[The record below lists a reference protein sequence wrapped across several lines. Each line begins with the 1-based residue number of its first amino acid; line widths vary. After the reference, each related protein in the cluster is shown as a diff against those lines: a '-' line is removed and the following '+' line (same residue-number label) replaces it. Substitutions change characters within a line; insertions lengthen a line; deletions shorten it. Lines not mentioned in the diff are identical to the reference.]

1 MTVNDSYNQYLQG
14 RVTLIV
20 TVTAKVTGNLTV
32 TVILLE
38 TLTEKITVTVNDN
51 WSQLMTVTGGSYN
64 KNFNSNIK
72 GNIYCTSN
80 NKSNRNLNIPANS
93 NSYWQLTTDTTD
105 SYF

>member
-51 WSQLMTVTGGSYN
+51 
-64 KNFNSNIK
+64 
-72 GNIYCTSN
+72 
-80 NKSNRNLNIPANS
+80 
-93 NSYWQLTTDTTD
+93 
-105 SYF
+105 